1 MQKSIFQD
9 IMDFFVEGNMINR
22 LIVVNISFTAL
33 FFLFDTLFANQNLNS
48 YFFLSNDII
57 WNVKHPWTLI
67 THLFLSKGI
76 IQFIW
81 DMLILYW
88 FGSILGDLIGDK
100 KILPLYIIGGLV
112 GAIFF
117 LFIGYFFYHGST
129 FITGSGTSVLAIMVA
144 SAVLV
149 PDYKIRLL
157 LFGNVPLKIVVVI
170 YVFIQ
175 FLYAISSFN
184 SVYLSFLGGIFI
196 GWYYI
201 YSIKKGKGL
210 DRLFY
215 YVVDYFKQLFSFTKN
230 KQKRNLS
237 VKYKSKDFGSN
248 KKNSGANDKEFQK
261 ELNRILDKIK
271 IQGYDKLSESEKE
284 FLFIASKRE

>member
-1 MQKSIFQD
+1 MQRSIFQD
-9 IMDFFVEGNMINR
+9 IKHFFVDGNMVNR
-22 LIVVNISFTAL
+22 LIVVNIGITAL
-33 FFLFDTLFANQNLNS
+33 FFLLNILFANSSVNKYL
-48 YFFLSNDII
+48 FLSNDII
-57 WNVKHPWTLI
+57 WDIKHPWTLI

-112 GAIFF
+112 GALFF
-117 LFIGYFFYHGST
+117 LFFGHFFYNGSV
-129 FITGSGTSVLAIMVA
+129 FITGASTSVLSIMVA

-149 PDYKIRLL
+149 PDFKIRLL
-157 LFGNVPLKIVVVI
+157 LFGNVTLKIVVVV

-184 SVYLSFLGGIFI
+184 PVYFSFGGGILI

-201 YSIKKGKGL
+201 YTIKKGKGL
-210 DRLFY
+210 DGLFY
-215 YVVDYFKQLFSFTKN
+215 YVLDYFKQLFSFAQN

-248 KKNSGANDKEFQK
+248 KSNGGKNDKEFQK
-261 ELNRILDKIK
+261 ELDRILDKIK
-271 IQGYDKLSESEKE
+271 IQGYEKLTESEKE